1 MQSTKQSH
9 CDKEACRQ
17 EITNIRTS
25 AGSPPT
31 KILFAI
37 SVPYLGILPD
47 ETGVPEGVSDKELSL
62 DD

>member
-1 MQSTKQSH
+1 MNLFN
-9 CDKEACRQ
+9 
-17 EITNIRTS
+17 TNIQLHTS

-37 SVPYLGILPD
+37 SVPYLGICPD
-47 ETGVPEGVSDKELSL
+47 DTGVHEGVSDKELSL